1 MVDSASLYKSP
12 QGYQAMMAWYD
23 AALERLSVPCQSLT
37 VPTRLGETHLVAVG
51 AQEAPPLVLV
61 QGLGGNAMLW
71 EPQLAALSRAFRTYA
86 LDVVGQTGKSAPA
99 RPSPSDDSY
108 SQWLVDVLDALDIE
122 RADVVGLS
130 FGGRLVMRLAA
141 FAPQRVS
148 KAALLSSIGIARLN
162 LGVTRRMLPIGV
174 NLRRPSE
181 TQIREL
187 VQAVLAVPGQEMDE
201 RLAEAMVLLLKQ
213 HRMALNLR
221 QVINGMRLLFP
232 LPAAE
237 LRRVVAPTLLL
248 MGQHEALFRP
258 QAVVARAR
266 KLLPNLVAA
275 EIVPDA
281 GHTMNYDRP
290 DFVNARLLGFLS
302 G

>member
-1 MVDSASLYKSP
+1 
-12 QGYQAMMAWYD
+12 
-23 AALERLSVPCQSLT
+23 
-37 VPTRLGETHLVAVG
+37 
-51 AQEAPPLVLV
+51 
-61 QGLGGNAMLW
+61 
-71 EPQLAALSRAFRTYA
+71 
-86 LDVVGQTGKSAPA
+86 
-99 RPSPSDDSY
+99 
-108 SQWLVDVLDALDIE
+108 LVDVLDALDIE

-130 FGGRLVMRLAA
+130 FGGRLVMRFVA
-141 FAPQRVS
+141 FAPRRVS

-162 LGVTRRMLPIGV
+162 LGVTRRVLPIGV

-181 TQIREL
+181 AQVREL

-213 HRMALNLR
+213 HRMAVNLR
-221 QVINGMRLLFP
+221 QVINGLRLLFP

-237 LRRVVAPTLLL
+237 LRRVAAPTLLL

-290 DFVNARLLGFLS
+290 DFVNARLLEFLS
-302 G
+302 GRG